1 MRKLMIAPS
10 VGCCDLFHVEEQVKL
25 INEKSD
31 YLHMDIKDGVYVPSY
46 GIGPD
51 YLDYL
56 NKHVENLK
64 PMDAHLMVKHPQ
76 QYLETFAKAG
86 AAYITPHTDCIEG
99 DAFVTIHKIK
109 ELGCKAGVALSPSVP
124 LSTIEYYLP
133 LLDKVTI
140 MIVDPGIAGQPVDP
154 QMFVK
159 INQLA
164 KISQAR
170 FQPTVHQRFQLTL
183 LQKLKQAMLL
193 SLMLRSQAG
202 IMLSQYSVTFGRL
215 TVQAIGRHGSQRKKN
230 VSTILQQ
237 VSLHMIFQRQVTQS
251 LSQTEEFTV

>member
-10 VGCCDLFHVEEQVKL
+10 VGCCDLFHVKEQVKL

-164 KISQAR
+164 KIRKERGLNFLIEADGSMNSGLYR
-170 FQPTVHQRFQLTL
+170 QLYE
-183 LQKLKQAMLL
+183 
-193 SLMLRSQAG
+193 AG
-202 IMLSQYSVTFGRL
+202 ADLVILGPPALWNKDTDFNKAWDIMESELERELDG
-215 TVQAIGRHGSQRKKN
+215 AERK
-230 VSTILQQ
+230 I
-237 VSLHMIFQRQVTQS
+237 
-251 LSQTEEFTV
+251 

>member
-99 DAFVTIHKIK
+99 DAFVTIHK
-109 ELGCKAGVALSPSVP
+109 
-124 LSTIEYYLP
+124 
-133 LLDKVTI
+133 
-140 MIVDPGIAGQPVDP
+140 MI
-154 QMFVK
+154 
-159 INQLA
+159 
-164 KISQAR
+164 
-170 FQPTVHQRFQLTL
+170 
-183 LQKLKQAMLL
+183 
-193 SLMLRSQAG
+193 
-202 IMLSQYSVTFGRL
+202 TFYQ
-215 TVQAIGRHGSQRKKN
+215 TAQAIYRRLELDELADNLNPKIDAARAGMNAAAQGAA
-230 VSTILQQ
+230 T
-237 VSLHMIFQRQVTQS
+237 T
-251 LSQTEEFTV
+251 

>member
-1 MRKLMIAPS
+1 M
-10 VGCCDLFHVEEQVKL
+10 GCCDLFHVEEQVKL

-86 AAYITPHTDCIEG
+86 TAYITPHTDCIEG

-164 KISQAR
+164 KIRKERGLNFLIEADGS
-170 FQPTVHQRFQLTL
+170 
-183 LQKLKQAMLL
+183 MNS
-193 SLMLRSQAG
+193 SLYRPLYEAG
-202 IMLSQYSVTFGRL
+202 AVLVILGPPALWNKDTDFNKAWDIMESELERELDG
-215 TVQAIGRHGSQRKKN
+215 AERK
-230 VSTILQQ
+230 I
-237 VSLHMIFQRQVTQS
+237 
-251 LSQTEEFTV
+251 

>member
-10 VGCCDLFHVEEQVKL
+10 VGCCDLFHIEEQVKL

-56 NKHVENLK
+56 NKHVDNLK

-76 QYLETFAKAG
+76 QYLELFAKSG
-86 AAYITPHTDCIEG
+86 AQYITPHTDCIEG
-99 DAFVTIHKIK
+99 DAFVTINRIK
-109 ELGCKAGVALSPSVP
+109 ELGCKAGVALSPSVL

-140 MIVDPGIAGQPVDP
+140 MIVDPGISGQPVNP

-159 INQLA
+159 INRLA
-164 KISQAR
+164 KMRKELGLNFLIEADGSMNKDLYR
-170 FQPTVHQRFQLTL
+170 PLYE
-183 LQKLKQAMLL
+183 
-193 SLMLRSQAG
+193 AG
-202 IMLSQYSVTFGRL
+202 ADMVVLGPPALWNKDADFKKAWSIMENELEQELDG
-215 TVQAIGRHGSQRKKN
+215 AERK
-230 VSTILQQ
+230 I
-237 VSLHMIFQRQVTQS
+237 
-251 LSQTEEFTV
+251 

>member
-10 VGCCDLFHVEEQVKL
+10 VGCCDLFHIEEQVRL

-31 YLHMDIKDGVYVPSY
+31 FLHMDIKDGVYVPSY

-56 NKHVENLK
+56 NKHIEHLK

-76 QYLETFAKAG
+76 QYLDVFAKAG
-86 AAYITPHTDCIEG
+86 ATYITPHTDCIEG
-99 DAFVTIHKIK
+99 DAFVTIRRIK
-109 ELGCKAGVALSPSVP
+109 ELGCKAGIALSPSVP

-140 MIVDPGIAGQPVDP
+140 MIVDPGISGQPVDP

-159 INQLA
+159 INRLA
-164 KISQAR
+164 KMREESGLNFLIEADGSMNKSLYRPLYEAGADMVVLGPPALWNKDAD
-170 FQPTVHQRFQLTL
+170 FKKAWLVMENELEEE
-183 LQKLKQAMLL
+183 LKTAC
-193 SLMLRSQAG
+193 
-202 IMLSQYSVTFGRL
+202 
-215 TVQAIGRHGSQRKKN
+215 KK
-230 VSTILQQ
+230 I
-237 VSLHMIFQRQVTQS
+237 
-251 LSQTEEFTV
+251 

>member
-10 VGCCDLFHVEEQVKL
+10 VGCCDLFHIEEQVKL

-46 GIGPD
+46 GIGSD

-56 NKHVENLK
+56 NKHVDNLK

-76 QYLETFAKAG
+76 QYLELFAKSG
-86 AAYITPHTDCIEG
+86 AEYITPHTDCIEG
-99 DAFVTIHKIK
+99 DAFVTINKIK
-109 ELGCKAGVALSPSVP
+109 ELGCKAGAALSPSVP

-140 MIVDPGIAGQPVDP
+140 MIVDPGISGQPVNP

-159 INQLA
+159 INRLA
-164 KISQAR
+164 KMRKELGLNFLIEADGSMNKDLYR
-170 FQPTVHQRFQLTL
+170 PLYE
-183 LQKLKQAMLL
+183 
-193 SLMLRSQAG
+193 AG
-202 IMLSQYSVTFGRL
+202 ADMVVLGPPALWNKDADFEKAWSIMENELENELDG
-215 TVQAIGRHGSQRKKN
+215 AERK
-230 VSTILQQ
+230 I
-237 VSLHMIFQRQVTQS
+237 
-251 LSQTEEFTV
+251 

>member
-10 VGCCDLFHVEEQVKL
+10 VGCCDLFHIEEQIKL

-31 YLHMDIKDGVYVPSY
+31 FLHMDIKDGVYVPSY

-56 NKHVENLK
+56 NKHVKNLK

-86 AAYITPHTDCIEG
+86 ATYITPHTDCIEG

-109 ELGCKAGVALSPSVP
+109 QLGCKAGVALSPSVP

-140 MIVDPGIAGQPVDP
+140 MIVDPGISGQPVDL

-164 KISQAR
+164 KLR
-170 FQPTVHQRFQLTL
+170 RERG
-183 LQKLKQAMLL
+183 LKFIIEADGSMNSGLYRPL
-193 SLMLRSQAG
+193 YEAG
-202 IMLSQYSVTFGRL
+202 ADLVVLGPPALWNKDTDFKKAWSIMEADLERELDGAERKIRL
-215 TVQAIGRHGSQRKKN
+215 
-230 VSTILQQ
+230 
-237 VSLHMIFQRQVTQS
+237 
-251 LSQTEEFTV
+251 

>member
-109 ELGCKAGVALSPSVP
+109 ELGCKAGVA
-124 LSTIEYYLP
+124 
-133 LLDKVTI
+133 
-140 MIVDPGIAGQPVDP
+140 
-154 QMFVK
+154 MFVK

-164 KISQAR
+164 KIRKERGLNFLIEADGS
-170 FQPTVHQRFQLTL
+170 
-183 LQKLKQAMLL
+183 MNS
-193 SLMLRSQAG
+193 SLYRPLYEAG
-202 IMLSQYSVTFGRL
+202 ADLVILGPPALWNKDTDFNKAWDIMESELERELDG
-215 TVQAIGRHGSQRKKN
+215 AERK
-230 VSTILQQ
+230 I
-237 VSLHMIFQRQVTQS
+237 
-251 LSQTEEFTV
+251 

>member
-56 NKHVENLK
+56 NKHVEDLK

-86 AAYITPHTDCIEG
+86 VAYITPHTDCIEG

-109 ELGCKAGVALSPSVP
+109 ELGCKAGVALSPSFP

-164 KISQAR
+164 KIRKERGLNFLIEADGS
-170 FQPTVHQRFQLTL
+170 
-183 LQKLKQAMLL
+183 MNS
-193 SLMLRSQAG
+193 SLYRPLYEAG
-202 IMLSQYSVTFGRL
+202 ADLVILGPPALWNKDTDFNKAWDIMESELERELDG
-215 TVQAIGRHGSQRKKN
+215 AERK
-230 VSTILQQ
+230 I
-237 VSLHMIFQRQVTQS
+237 
-251 LSQTEEFTV
+251 

>member
-1 MRKLMIAPS
+1 MDRKLMIAPS
-10 VGCCDLFHVEEQVKL
+10 VGCCDLFHIEEQVQL

-31 YLHMDIKDGVYVPSY
+31 FLHMDIKDGVYVPSY

-56 NKHVENLK
+56 HKHVENLK

-99 DAFVTIHKIK
+99 DAFVTIRKIK

-124 LSTIEYYLP
+124 LETIEYYLP

-140 MIVDPGIAGQPVDP
+140 MIVDPGIAGQPVDD
-154 QMFVK
+154 QMYVK
-159 INQLA
+159 IRRLA
-164 KISQAR
+164 QIRKERNLHFLIEADGSMNSDLYRPLYEAGADIVVLGPPALWNKDID
-170 FQPTVHQRFQLTL
+170 FEKAWTIMEEELENE
-183 LQKLKQAMLL
+183 LKDAC
-193 SLMLRSQAG
+193 RE
-202 IMLSQYSVTFGRL
+202 
-215 TVQAIGRHGSQRKKN
+215 
-230 VSTILQQ
+230 
-237 VSLHMIFQRQVTQS
+237 
-251 LSQTEEFTV
+251 TEA

>member
-10 VGCCDLFHVEEQVKL
+10 VGCCDLFHIEDQVKL

-56 NKHVENLK
+56 NKHVDNLK

-76 QYLETFAKAG
+76 QYLELFAKSG
-86 AAYITPHTDCIEG
+86 AEYITPHTDCIEG
-99 DAFVTIHKIK
+99 DAFVTINKIK
-109 ELGCKAGVALSPSVP
+109 KLGCKAGVALSPSVP

-140 MIVDPGIAGQPVDP
+140 MIVDPGISGQPVNP

-159 INQLA
+159 INRLA
-164 KISQAR
+164 KMRKELGLDFLIEADGSMNKDLYR
-170 FQPTVHQRFQLTL
+170 PLYE
-183 LQKLKQAMLL
+183 
-193 SLMLRSQAG
+193 AG
-202 IMLSQYSVTFGRL
+202 ADMVVLGPPALWNKDADFEKAWSIMENELEQELDG
-215 TVQAIGRHGSQRKKN
+215 AERK
-230 VSTILQQ
+230 I
-237 VSLHMIFQRQVTQS
+237 
-251 LSQTEEFTV
+251 

>member
-133 LLDKVTI
+133 LLDKGLKFLIEADCSMNSSLYRPLYEAGADLVILGPPALWNKDTDFNKAWDI
-140 MIVDPGIAGQPVDP
+140 MESELERELDGAER
-154 QMFVK
+154 K
-159 INQLA
+159 I
-164 KISQAR
+164 
-170 FQPTVHQRFQLTL
+170 
-183 LQKLKQAMLL
+183 
-193 SLMLRSQAG
+193 
-202 IMLSQYSVTFGRL
+202 
-215 TVQAIGRHGSQRKKN
+215 
-230 VSTILQQ
+230 
-237 VSLHMIFQRQVTQS
+237 
-251 LSQTEEFTV
+251 

>member
-1 MRKLMIAPS
+1 MKRKLMIAPS
-10 VGCCDLFHVEEQVKL
+10 VGCCDLFHVEEQIKI

-31 YLHMDIKDGVYVPSY
+31 FLHMDIKDGVYVPSY

-56 NKHVENLK
+56 HKHVENLK

-109 ELGCKAGVALSPSVP
+109 DLGCKAGVALSPSVP
-124 LSTIEYYLP
+124 LGTIEYYLP

-140 MIVDPGIAGQPVDP
+140 MIVDPGISGQPVDP
-154 QMFVK
+154 QMYVK
-159 INQLA
+159 ISRLA
-164 KISQAR
+164 QMRKEKGLHFLIEADGSMNR
-170 FQPTVHQRFQLTL
+170 NLYRPLY
-183 LQKLKQAMLL
+183 
-193 SLMLRSQAG
+193 QAG
-202 IMLSQYSVTFGRL
+202 ADMVVLGPPALWNKAENFETAWSIMEEELAAELQ
-215 TVQAIGRHGSQRKKN
+215 N
-230 VSTILQQ
+230 V
-237 VSLHMIFQRQVTQS
+237 
-251 LSQTEEFTV
+251 

>member
-10 VGCCDLFHVEEQVKL
+10 VGCCDLFHIEEQVRL

-31 YLHMDIKDGVYVPSY
+31 FLHMDIKDGVYVPSY

-56 NKHVENLK
+56 NKHIEDLK

-76 QYLETFAKAG
+76 QYLEVFAKAG
-86 AAYITPHTDCIEG
+86 ATYITPHTDCIEG
-99 DAFVTIHKIK
+99 DAFVTIRRIK
-109 ELGCKAGVALSPSVP
+109 ELGCKAGIALSPSVP

-140 MIVDPGIAGQPVDP
+140 MIVDPGISGQPVDP

-159 INQLA
+159 INRLA
-164 KISQAR
+164 KMREESGLNFLIEADGSMNKSLYRPLYEAGADMVVLGPPALWNKDAD
-170 FQPTVHQRFQLTL
+170 FKKAWLIMENEL
-183 LQKLKQAMLL
+183 EEELKTAC
-193 SLMLRSQAG
+193 
-202 IMLSQYSVTFGRL
+202 
-215 TVQAIGRHGSQRKKN
+215 KK
-230 VSTILQQ
+230 I
-237 VSLHMIFQRQVTQS
+237 
-251 LSQTEEFTV
+251 

>member
-10 VGCCDLFHVEEQVKL
+10 VGCCDLFHIEEQVRL

-56 NKHVENLK
+56 NKHIDNLK

-76 QYLETFAKAG
+76 QYLELFAKSG
-86 AAYITPHTDCIEG
+86 AEYITPHTDCIEG
-99 DAFVTIHKIK
+99 DAFVTINKIK

-124 LSTIEYYLP
+124 LNTIEYYLP
-133 LLDKVTI
+133 LLNKVTI
-140 MIVDPGIAGQPVDP
+140 MIVDPGISGQPVNP

-159 INQLA
+159 INRLA
-164 KISQAR
+164 KMREELGLNFLIEADGSMNKDLYR
-170 FQPTVHQRFQLTL
+170 PLYE
-183 LQKLKQAMLL
+183 
-193 SLMLRSQAG
+193 AG
-202 IMLSQYSVTFGRL
+202 ADMVVLGPPALWNKDADFEKAWSIMEKELEQELDG
-215 TVQAIGRHGSQRKKN
+215 AERK
-230 VSTILQQ
+230 I
-237 VSLHMIFQRQVTQS
+237 
-251 LSQTEEFTV
+251 

>member
-10 VGCCDLFHVEEQVKL
+10 VGCCDLFHIEEQVKL

-56 NKHVENLK
+56 NKHVDNLK

-76 QYLETFAKAG
+76 QYLELFARSG
-86 AAYITPHTDCIEG
+86 AEYITPHTDCIEG
-99 DAFVTIHKIK
+99 DAFVTINKIK

-140 MIVDPGIAGQPVDP
+140 MIVDPGISGQPVNP

-159 INQLA
+159 INRLA
-164 KISQAR
+164 KMRKELGLNFLIEADGSMNKDLYR
-170 FQPTVHQRFQLTL
+170 TL
-183 LQKLKQAMLL
+183 YE
-193 SLMLRSQAG
+193 AG
-202 IMLSQYSVTFGRL
+202 ADMVVLGPPALWNKDADFEKAWSIMEKELEQELDG
-215 TVQAIGRHGSQRKKN
+215 AERK
-230 VSTILQQ
+230 I
-237 VSLHMIFQRQVTQS
+237 
-251 LSQTEEFTV
+251 

>member
-10 VGCCDLFHVEEQVKL
+10 VGCCDLFHIEEQVKL

-56 NKHVENLK
+56 NKHVDNLK

-76 QYLETFAKAG
+76 QYLELFAKSG
-86 AAYITPHTDCIEG
+86 AQYITPHTDCIEG
-99 DAFVTIHKIK
+99 DAFVTINKIK

-140 MIVDPGIAGQPVDP
+140 MIVDSGISGQPVNP

-159 INQLA
+159 INRLA
-164 KISQAR
+164 KMRKELGLNFLIEADGSMNKDLYR
-170 FQPTVHQRFQLTL
+170 PLYE
-183 LQKLKQAMLL
+183 
-193 SLMLRSQAG
+193 AG
-202 IMLSQYSVTFGRL
+202 ADMVVLGPPALWNKDADFEKAWSIMENELEQELDG
-215 TVQAIGRHGSQRKKN
+215 AERK
-230 VSTILQQ
+230 I
-237 VSLHMIFQRQVTQS
+237 
-251 LSQTEEFTV
+251 

>member
-133 LLDKVTI
+133 LLDKVT
-140 MIVDPGIAGQPVDP
+140 
-154 QMFVK
+154 MFVK

-164 KISQAR
+164 KIRKERGLNFLIEADGS
-170 FQPTVHQRFQLTL
+170 
-183 LQKLKQAMLL
+183 MNS
-193 SLMLRSQAG
+193 SLYRPLYQAG
-202 IMLSQYSVTFGRL
+202 ADLVILGPPALWNKDTDFNKAWDIMESELERELDGAYS
-215 TVQAIGRHGSQRKKN
+215 
-230 VSTILQQ
+230 
-237 VSLHMIFQRQVTQS
+237 IFYNIIIQ
-251 LSQTEEFTV
+251 L

>member
-64 PMDAHLMVKHPQ
+64 PMDAHLMVKHPP

-86 AAYITPHTDCIEG
+86 AAYITPHTDSTQG

-164 KISQAR
+164 KIRKERGLNFLIEADGS
-170 FQPTVHQRFQLTL
+170 
-183 LQKLKQAMLL
+183 MNS
-193 SLMLRSQAG
+193 SLYRPLYEAG
-202 IMLSQYSVTFGRL
+202 ADLVILGPPALWNKDTDFNKAWDIMESELERELDG
-215 TVQAIGRHGSQRKKN
+215 AERK
-230 VSTILQQ
+230 I
-237 VSLHMIFQRQVTQS
+237 
-251 LSQTEEFTV
+251 